1 MEHHIEG
8 TEFFS
13 KKEAKAK
20 FRQHIFDFWGNKCA
34 YCRESLGRSGTIGS
48 CSPEVQ
54 RWRNSAVQSGG
65 LLLRLQYVQGKS
77 SRLAGVVSYTAFLG
91 APLRGCDQA
100 VAESVITFPGCVDTH
115 AATKQSARYQFVTGG
130 LRGAPAQQGEGCR
143 CCVACQSASA
153 LSSLAGSVFSNH
165 HWRIANSSLR
175 CQPGLPKPIRAFLL

>member
-65 LLLRLQYVQGKS
+65 LLLRLQYV
-77 SRLAGVVSYTAFLG
+77 
-91 APLRGCDQA
+91 
-100 VAESVITFPGCVDTH
+100 
-115 AATKQSARYQFVTGG
+115 
-130 LRGAPAQQGEGCR
+130 EG
-143 CCVACQSASA
+143 Q
-153 LSSLAGSVFSNH
+153 SSLIGKNGFVYKHFWEPHLEDAIKLWLS
-165 HWRIANSSLR
+165 
-175 CQPGLPKPIRAFLL
+175 Q